1 MSLIGSPLV
10 EMWHCMEPRQQWN
23 KGTSVWLG
31 GLSDVNLVN
40 VSGAWFGLSD
50 VNLVNV

>member
-1 MSLIGSPLV
+1 
-10 EMWHCMEPRQQWN
+10 MEPRQQWN

-50 VNLVNV
+50 VNLVNVYLKDVPSAVATEK